1 MKLGRRNQN
10 VFIDQKYGP
19 DTEYRRNKAM
29 ECRRRLI
36 EDGTA
41 VKAYVAYPA
50 KLMVKQSATEK
61 HYTMY
66 EDFSQTPVP
75 TKVPNPGET
84 LVPDS

>member
-1 MKLGRRNQN
+1 
-10 VFIDQKYGP
+10 
-19 DTEYRRNKAM
+19 M
-29 ECRRRLI
+29 ECSRRLI

-66 EDFSQTPVP
+66 EDFSQIPVP